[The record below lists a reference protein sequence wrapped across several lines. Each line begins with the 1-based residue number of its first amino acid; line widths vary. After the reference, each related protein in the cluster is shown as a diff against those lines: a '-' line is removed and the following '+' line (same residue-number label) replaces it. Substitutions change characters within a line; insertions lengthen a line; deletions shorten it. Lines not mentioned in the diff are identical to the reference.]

1 MLTSANTIVVYIFLF
16 ISLYFEVFLLLTY
29 FSKRMEIKQENQ
41 ILKKGTFKYP
51 SVSILVPVW
60 NEATT
65 VSKTIHSLLDLHYPK
80 DKLKILII
88 DDGSSDDTWQVIQ
101 TFANNPQIELHR
113 KENGGKYTALN
124 LGLSKIDSDMVGCLD
139 ADSYVDPDALK
150 TIVAY
155 FEDKETMAVTP
166 SVKIWK
172 PKNMIELIQKVEYG
186 WGIFLRKM
194 LAYMGALYVTPGPFS
209 IFRKEVFQ
217 NLGGYRRAYLTEDLE
232 LALRMQTNRYK
243 IAHAHNAFVYTVP
256 PNTLHKLYKQRL
268 RWTYGFLKNIVDYR
282 FIFFKR
288 QYGNLGVFILPVAS
302 LSIFSAL
309 YLVLMTVFHFL
320 KSGYKYAIKIQTVG
334 FHIQW
339 HSLSFDW
346 FSVNTQFV
354 TIISL
359 LAFACTLTMLLLSRK
374 MSEGHMRIGRDV
386 LYFMT
391 LYTFIAPLWVGKALY
406 NALFS
411 IKTSWR

>member
-282 FIFFKR
+282 FIFFKK